1 MPVSPPAGL
10 TAFQV
15 EVAQLFFALPAS
27 AGFLLAGGAALVAQ
41 HLTSRPT
48 HDLDFFTQAGG
59 GTVPEARDQLE
70 AAVIERGWTSRRIQ
84 DEDSFCRLVISGPEN
99 LLVDLALDSP
109 PEAPPRASF
118 LGPTFDLEELAARK
132 VLALFDRAEA
142 RDFAD
147 VYVLAKRYST
157 TLLLARAAELD
168 VGFDTTIFASML
180 RTVARFTDDDI
191 PIPADEVPALREFFA
206 LWTSSI

>member
-1 MPVSPPAGL
+1 M
-10 TAFQV
+10 
-15 EVAQLFFALPAS
+15 
-27 AGFLLAGGAALVAQ
+27 
-41 HLTSRPT
+41 
-48 HDLDFFTQAGG
+48 
-59 GTVPEARDQLE
+59 
-70 AAVIERGWTSRRIQ
+70 
-84 DEDSFCRLVISGPEN
+84 ISGPED
-99 LLVDLALDSP
+99 LLVDLALDAP

-147 VYVLAKRYST
+147 VYVLAQRYST
-157 TLLLARAAELD
+157 TLLLTRAAELD
-168 VGFDTTIFASML
+168 VGFDPTIFASML
-180 RTVARFTDDDI
+180 STVARFTDDEI